1 VTSSIPGFTE
11 QLRQL
16 IALPSVSCT
25 TPAFDMGNRAVVE
38 LLAQWLGDM
47 GFRTEILDVPGYTNK
62 ANLVATL
69 GSGSGGLVLAGHTD
83 TVPCNPELWQ
93 QDPYTLT
100 DRDHRF
106 YGLGATDMKG
116 FFPVALAAASAFTA
130 KDLKQPLIIVATADE
145 ESSMDGAKA
154 LVDAGKPQARFAVI
168 GEPTG
173 MRPVRMHK
181 GMMMEAVRVEGRS
194 GHSSDPSLGN
204 NALEAMHLVMSDLL
218 QFRQQLQERYQN
230 PGFAIQVPTMNL
242 GCIHGGDNPNRICG
256 QCELHFDIRPLPGME
271 LDALRDA
278 LRQRLQP
285 LAHKTGT
292 NITLSQLFPGVPAF
306 EQPAQSHLVETV
318 EKLTGCASESVAFAT
333 EAPFMQALGME
344 TLVMGPGSI
353 EQAHQPNEYI
363 EQSQIE
369 PATEVLRKLIKQ
381 LCL

>member
-1 VTSSIPGFTE
+1 VTKELPNFTE

-25 TPAFDMGNRAVVE
+25 TPAYDMGNRAVVE
-38 LLAQWLGDM
+38 LLAHWLGDL
-47 GFRTEILDVPGYTNK
+47 GFATEILDVPGYTNK
-62 ANLVATL
+62 ANLIATL
-69 GSGSGGLVLAGHTD
+69 GTGPGGLVLAGHTD

-93 QDPYTLT
+93 QDPFTLT
-100 DRDHRF
+100 ERDNRF

-116 FFPVALAAASAFTA
+116 FFPVAIAAAQAFRA
-130 KDLKQPLIIVATADE
+130 DQLKQPLIILATADE

-154 LVDAGKPQARFAVI
+154 LVDAGKPKARYAVV

-173 MRPVRMHK
+173 MRPIRMHK

-194 GHSSDPSLGN
+194 GHSSDPSLGV

-218 QFRQQLQERYQN
+218 QFRGQMQERYNN
-230 PGFAIQVPTMNL
+230 PGFGIAVPTMNL

-256 QCELHFDIRPLPGME
+256 HCELHFDLRPLPGMDLE
-271 LDALRDA
+271 DLRGALRE
-278 LRQRLQP
+278 RLQP
-285 LAHKTGT
+285 LAEKTGT

-306 EQPAQSHLVETV
+306 EQVAQSRLVGAAER
-318 EKLTGCASESVAFAT
+318 LTGHTADSVAFAT

-344 TLVMGPGSI
+344 TIVMGPGSI

-363 EQSQIE
+363 DQRQIQ
-369 PATEVLRKLIKQ
+369 PAIQLLTDLIRQ
-381 LCL
+381 LCT